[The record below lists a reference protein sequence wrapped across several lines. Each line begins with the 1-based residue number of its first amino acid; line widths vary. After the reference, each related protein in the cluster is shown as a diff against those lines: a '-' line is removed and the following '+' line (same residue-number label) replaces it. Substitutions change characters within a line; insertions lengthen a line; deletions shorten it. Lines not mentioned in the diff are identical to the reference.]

1 MQVPQT
7 PRPDA
12 VRFVDFDLDL
22 QSGEIWKNGSRVLLA
37 EQLFRI
43 LALLVRRHG
52 ELVTRDDLR
61 HELWAA
67 DTFVDFE
74 HSLNEAVNKVRV
86 ALGDSASK
94 PRFVET
100 VPRHGY
106 RFIASVERAGDV
118 PAPTPSPPP
127 PRARKG
133 LAAAAAIVLV
143 AGAGLLFL
151 RSASR
156 DMNIRSLAVLP
167 LENLSGDPSQ
177 EYFSDG
183 MTDELTSK
191 LATIDE
197 LRVISRTSARRYKT
211 TDKSLRDIGR
221 ELGVDALV
229 EGSVRLAGGR
239 VRITVQLVEAATD
252 ESLWSETY
260 DGADDDILGIQDRVA
275 RSIARELRM
284 ELEARTRDIPP
295 EAFHA
300 YLRGRHHWNQRT
312 EKDFLKAIEYFTE
325 ATSLAPAYAE
335 AYAGLADTYSLL
347 SVYNLQRPERAMPT
361 ARKAALEALRIDPG
375 LAEAHASLANIDFL
389 YDWNWPESE
398 REFEKAIEL
407 NPAYATTYQWYGV
420 FLIAMNRPDDALRTM
435 GQALE
440 LDPVSLSLNENL
452 GWALY
457 VARRYPEAI
466 EQFEKTL
473 ELDPNFGRALRY
485 LGLTQLYLG
494 RHAEALGTLERARG
508 ALSGEPEV
516 EADLALA
523 HALAGEKEE
532 AQKML
537 EELMKESDE
546 RYVSPFL
553 IASFHAGLGN
563 FDDALDWLEKAC
575 NERAANVVFLGVEPA
590 FDPLRAHPR
599 FQTLLARVGL

>member
-1 MQVPQT
+1 MTDQRNSGV
-7 PRPDA
+7 
-12 VRFVDFDLDL
+12 VFRFGAFELDVAEKELRKHGIRIKL
-22 QSGEIWKNGSRVLLA
+22 QGQPFLVLHRLLENGNRLVSREEL
-37 EQLFRI
+37 R
-43 LALLVRRHG
+43 G
-52 ELVTRDDLR
+52 ELWP
-61 HELWAA
+61 E

-106 RFIASVERAGDV
+106 RFIVPVEMAGD
-118 PAPTPSPPP
+118 APTPAPSPRRP
-127 PRARKG
+127 ARRR
-133 LAAAAAIVLV
+133 LAAAALVLV
-143 AGAGLLFL
+143 AGTGLLVL
-151 RSASR
+151 RSTSR
-156 DMNIRSLAVLP
+156 EMDIQSLAVLP
-167 LENLSGDPSQ
+167 LENLSGDRSQ

-211 TDKSLRDIGR
+211 TDKSLREIGR

-229 EGSVRLAGGR
+229 EGSVRLADGK

-252 ESLWSETY
+252 ESLWTETY
-260 DGADDDILGIQDRVA
+260 DGDAADILGIQDSVA

-284 ELEARTRDIPP
+284 ELEARTRDVPP
-295 EAFHA
+295 AAFHA
-300 YLRGRHHWNQRT
+300 YLKGRHHWDQRT

-325 ATSLAPAYAE
+325 ATTIAPSYAE

-361 ARKAALEALRIDPG
+361 AKKAALEALRIDPS
-375 LAEAHASLANIDFL
+375 LAEAHASLGEILFL
-389 YDWNWPESE
+389 YDWNWQEAE
-398 REFEKAIEL
+398 RELEKAIEL
-407 NPAYATTYQWYGV
+407 NPAYAITYQWHGV
-420 FLIAMNRPDDALRTM
+420 FLMAMNRPDEALATLR
-435 GQALE
+435 QALE

-457 VARRYPEAI
+457 VARRYPEAVD
-466 EQFEKTL
+466 QFRKTL
-473 ELDPNFGRALRY
+473 ELDPNFGPALRY
-485 LGLTQLYLG
+485 LGLTQLSLG
-494 RHAEALGTLERARG
+494 KYAEALETLERARS
-508 ALSGEPEV
+508 ALSDTPEV
-516 EADLALA
+516 QSDLALA

-532 AQKML
+532 AERML
-537 EELMKESDE
+537 DSLMKESTE

-553 IASFHAGLGN
+553 IASFHTGLGN
-563 FDDALDWLEKAC
+563 FEDALDWLERAYG
-575 NERAANVVFLGVEPA
+575 ERTAYLVFIGVDPS

-599 FQTLLARVGL
+599 FRALLVRVGL

>member
-1 MQVPQT
+1 MTDQKNSGV
-7 PRPDA
+7 
-12 VRFVDFDLDL
+12 VFRFSAFELDVDEKELRKHGIRIKL
-22 QSGEIWKNGSRVLLA
+22 QGQPFLVLHRLLENPNHLVSREEL
-37 EQLFRI
+37 
-43 LALLVRRHG
+43 RR
-52 ELVTRDDLR
+52 
-61 HELWAA
+61 ELWPE

-74 HSLNEAVNKVRV
+74 HSLNEAVNKVRT

-106 RFIASVERAGDV
+106 RFIASVERAGD
-118 PAPTPSPPP
+118 APTPAPAP
-127 PRARKG
+127 PRPARKG
-133 LAAAAAIVLV
+133 LAAAAALVLA
-143 AGAGLLFL
+143 AGAGFFVL
-151 RSASR
+151 RFTNR
-156 DMNIRSLAVLP
+156 EMDIRSLAVLP

-211 TDKSLRDIGR
+211 TDKSLREIGR

-229 EGSVRLAGGR
+229 EGSVRLADGK

-252 ESLWSETY
+252 ESLWTETY
-260 DGADDDILGIQDRVA
+260 DGAAVDILEIQDRVA
-275 RSIARELRM
+275 RSIARELQA
-284 ELEARTRDIPP
+284 ELDARTRDIAP

-325 ATSLAPAYAE
+325 ATSLAPSYAE

-347 SVYNLQRPERAMPT
+347 SVYNLQRPERAMPM
-361 ARKAALEALRIDPG
+361 AKEAVLEALRIDPALG
-375 LAEAHASLANIDFL
+375 EAHASLGHILFL
-389 YDWNWPESE
+389 YDWDWTEAE
-398 REFEKAIEL
+398 HEFEKAIEL
-407 NPAYATTYQWYGV
+407 KPEYPSTYQWYGV
-420 FLIAMNRPDDALRTM
+420 FLMARNRPDEALRTM
-435 GQALE
+435 DRALE

-466 EQFEKTL
+466 EQFQKTL
-473 ELDPNFGRALRY
+473 QLDSNFGQALRY
-485 LGLTQLYLG
+485 LGLTQLHLG
-494 RHAEALGTLERARG
+494 RHAEALQTLERARG
-508 ALSGEPEV
+508 VLSGEPEV
-516 EADLALA
+516 QSDLALA
-523 HALAGEKEE
+523 HALAGERDE
-532 AQKML
+532 AERML
-537 EELMKESDE
+537 EVLMKESDE

-553 IASFHAGLGN
+553 IASFHTGLGN
-563 FDDALDWLEKAC
+563 FEEALDWLEKAGA
-575 NERAANVVFLGVEPA
+575 ERAANVVFLGVDPS

-599 FQTLLARVGL
+599 FQALLARIGL